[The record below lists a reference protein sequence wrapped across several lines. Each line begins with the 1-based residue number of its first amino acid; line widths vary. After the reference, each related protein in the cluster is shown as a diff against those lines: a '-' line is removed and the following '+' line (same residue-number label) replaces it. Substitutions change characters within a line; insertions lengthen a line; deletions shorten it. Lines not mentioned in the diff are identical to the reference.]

1 MSMKPI
7 MSFTMHW
14 SVYVT
19 ALAVLT
25 AMVPAVSSS
34 QSRATL
40 DSMAGVWCGS
50 ARIVVN
56 WTVEKRLGVRLAIA
70 PSGDVTG
77 QVGDAELVGGR
88 LKANRGTV
96 GRMLNIKTDYIVAGQ
111 LKGPIIAAERIT
123 RSRVKMPLN
132 WTGSEFQGGVGTDG
146 SAFGGKERMVFT
158 AQRLVLR
165 RWIVPPSRE
174 IGACE

>member
-1 MSMKPI
+1 
-7 MSFTMHW
+7 MSFTVRR
-14 SVYVT
+14 SVQFT
-19 ALAVLT
+19 ALAVVS
-25 AMVPAVSSS
+25 AMLPATGSA

-40 DSMAGVWCGS
+40 DSMTGVWCGS

-77 QVGDAELVGGR
+77 QVGDAELVVGR
-88 LKANRGTV
+88 LKANRGAV
-96 GRMLNIKTDYIVAGQ
+96 GRMLNIKTDYIVVGKLQ
-111 LKGPIIAAERIT
+111 GPIIAAEKIT
-123 RSRVKMPLN
+123 RSTVKMPLN
-132 WTGSEFQGGVGTDG
+132 WTGSELRGGLGTDG

-158 AQRLVLR
+158 AQNLVLR
-165 RWIVPPSRE
+165 RWIVPPTRP